1 MILILHM
8 YYYLFSDLSLVA
20 NTYFVQS
27 GETKTL
33 TINCTWETQSD
44 ESYKLAKIS
53 LIQTPS
59 GKENTQVRLASID
72 KSNNKLI
79 MLTDKA
85 VGQGYLNTGIKSFLS
100 LKWYYPL
107 SEVAGEYTC
116 EAVGEDDYSVTD
128 KKTIDVTGFSESAL
142 RNMLLSVEKLEAK
155 KKESVSMQSDV
166 DKLKNALLNTNV
178 LLNST
183 IQEFETLKSRIN
195 VSKHSYFKIS
205 DVYNGKRYYLSQYER
220 IANMAASMAT
230 CILYGGYL
238 AEIDDGD
245 EFSFIKGFV
254 RKSRGIRLILVG
266 GNDEETEGTWMF
278 EHSKKKKWITFLSNL
293 IENQEIT
300 IVFFYL
306 INKDGM
312 QQTIPS
318 ILIMRIG

>member
-1 MILILHM
+1 
-8 YYYLFSDLSLVA
+8 
-20 NTYFVQS
+20 
-27 GETKTL
+27 
-33 TINCTWETQSD
+33 
-44 ESYKLAKIS
+44 
-53 LIQTPS
+53 
-59 GKENTQVRLASID
+59 
-72 KSNNKLI
+72 

-116 EAVGEDDYSVTD
+116 EAVGEDDY
-128 KKTIDVTGFSESAL
+128 KICYF
-142 RNMLLSVEKLEAK
+142 LLKNLKRK

-166 DKLKNALLNTNV
+166 DTLKNALLNTNV

-278 EHSKKKKWITFLSNL
+278 EHSKKKVDNFFIQSDRKSRDYNCLFLFDKQRWYATDHSYYLNNEDWITRFLYE
-293 IENQEIT
+293 IPEN
-300 IVFFYL
+300 
-306 INKDGM
+306 K
-312 QQTIPS
+312 
-318 ILIMRIG
+318 